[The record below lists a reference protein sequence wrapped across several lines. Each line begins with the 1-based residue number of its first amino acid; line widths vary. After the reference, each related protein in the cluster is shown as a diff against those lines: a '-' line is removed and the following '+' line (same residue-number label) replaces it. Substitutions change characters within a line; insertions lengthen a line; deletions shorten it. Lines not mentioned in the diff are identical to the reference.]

1 MSADP
6 LPPRGI
12 AAPVTVLSRQCFLYV
27 FEGTRVCPHCG
38 GDAREIGER
47 YRNGDYL
54 AIEAMQRIDRLRV
67 ISPALEHDPEKCAA
81 VFRKDHAQSKT

>member
-1 MSADP
+1 MSTAP

-12 AAPVTVLSRQCFLYV
+12 AAPVMVLCRQCLLYV

-47 YRNGDYL
+47 YSESGCL
-54 AIEAMQRIDRLRV
+54 AIEAMQRIDRLRGG
-67 ISPALEHDPEKCAA
+67 
-81 VFRKDHAQSKT
+81 

>member
-1 MSADP
+1 MSAGP

-12 AAPVTVLSRQCFLYV
+12 AAPVMVLCRQCLLYV

-47 YRNGDYL
+47 YRKSDYL
-54 AIEAMQRIDRLRV
+54 AIEAMQRIDRLRG
-67 ISPALEHDPEKCAA
+67 A
-81 VFRKDHAQSKT
+81 